1 MNTNTEPRPAPTQ
14 IPRGPMAGPVPQA
27 STPPDSCV
35 NFNLPDG
42 RVVCFSVPVGISE
55 ADANFIG
62 SLVQAYASAVARR
75 GR

>member
-1 MNTNTEPRPAPTQ
+1 M
-14 IPRGPMAGPVPQA
+14 
-27 STPPDSCV
+27 

-62 SLVQAYASAVARR
+62 NLLQAYAFAVARR